1 MRELK
6 VLCIQLG
13 FGPQYPDMST
23 LATTYNDGIYYVA
36 SFLQRAI
43 PQVQIEMCQMF
54 WGEDPLTFEIGTYDY
69 ILVSALGTHFWS
81 NLQLLETLQARKR
94 EGARIIMGGPHATFA
109 PYEALKYADFV
120 VLGEGEIPTV
130 QLIEALE
137 SGEGLDEVE
146 NLCYLDGDQV
156 LVMNRFVRYG
166 NLDNTIDPSL
176 LKRAPRLHWAT
187 VSMSR
192 GCPFNCSFCY
202 AIRVLGRRFRA
213 KSLKSIVTELDGIHQ
228 QTGCSRFYVTDLN
241 FTTRPEFCASVAY
254 ELRHRNYHF
263 IAMSRIEV
271 ADDTTLLL
279 GLKEVGFQE
288 YCLGVESENAAVLKA
303 FNKSV
308 DASRQMERLLRLA
321 QCGIY
326 THSAIIFG
334 LDSQDLETMSQTA
347 RWCAEARI
355 MHPTFVCLAEYPFQ
369 KLLFGSRQD
378 VEDHRIIMEIPTYQ
392 HYSFVGIFPRRM
404 RPSRLQQA
412 ILDSYQTFFKRALE
426 IEQEPQRRMR
436 LKCYARSV
444 AESVRGMKTHIEA
457 LRKIEAPYYSSDEQL
472 DEDMLKDSF
481 ERAHGHLRKQLETSI
496 RREPG
501 FLTAFKA

>member
-166 NLDNTIDPSL
+166 NLDNTIDPS
-176 LKRAPRLHWAT
+176 
-187 VSMSR
+187 
-192 GCPFNCSFCY
+192 
-202 AIRVLGRRFRA
+202 
-213 KSLKSIVTELDGIHQ
+213 
-228 QTGCSRFYVTDLN
+228 
-241 FTTRPEFCASVAY
+241 
-254 ELRHRNYHF
+254 
-263 IAMSRIEV
+263 
-271 ADDTTLLL
+271 
-279 GLKEVGFQE
+279 
-288 YCLGVESENAAVLKA
+288 
-303 FNKSV
+303 
-308 DASRQMERLLRLA
+308 
-321 QCGIY
+321 
-326 THSAIIFG
+326 
-334 LDSQDLETMSQTA
+334 
-347 RWCAEARI
+347 
-355 MHPTFVCLAEYPFQ
+355 
-369 KLLFGSRQD
+369 
-378 VEDHRIIMEIPTYQ
+378 
-392 HYSFVGIFPRRM
+392 
-404 RPSRLQQA
+404 
-412 ILDSYQTFFKRALE
+412 
-426 IEQEPQRRMR
+426 
-436 LKCYARSV
+436 
-444 AESVRGMKTHIEA
+444 
-457 LRKIEAPYYSSDEQL
+457 
-472 DEDMLKDSF
+472 
-481 ERAHGHLRKQLETSI
+481 
-496 RREPG
+496 
-501 FLTAFKA
+501 